1 MTLPPH
7 LFAIVSGLGVG
18 LATIAAIGPQNAFV
32 LRQGLR
38 GEHVAPVVAICIAS
52 DLVLIGAVV
61 AGAGALLETA
71 PWAVDAVR
79 WTGAAYLAGY
89 GLLAARRAL
98 RPSTLQTGVDDG
110 GRLRATV
117 VSTLALT
124 WLNPHVYV
132 DTVLLLGPTA
142 ASHGVHRWAFAIGA
156 VLASTLWFVGLGAG
170 ARVLRPAFARPGT
183 WRLLDGTVAL
193 VMTALAIAL
202 VRGI

>member
-1 MTLPPH
+1 MTISPQL
-7 LFAIVSGLGVG
+7 LAITSGLGIG

-38 GEHVAPVVAICIAS
+38 GEHVAPVVAICVVS
-52 DLVLIGAVV
+52 DVVLIAVVV
-61 AGAGALLETA
+61 AGAGAILDAA
-71 PWAVDAVR
+71 PWAVDLIR

-98 RPSTLQTGVDDG
+98 RPATLQTSMEDS
-110 GRLRATV
+110 GRLRPTV
-117 VSTLALT
+117 VTTLALT

-142 ASHGVHRWAFAIGA
+142 AAHGIHRWAFAAGA
-156 VLASTLWFVGLGAG
+156 VLASTLWFIGIGTG
-170 ARVLRPAFARPGT
+170 ARLLRPAFARPGT
-183 WRLLDGTVAL
+183 WHLLDGTVAV
-193 VMTALAIAL
+193 VMIALAVAL